1 MSQAS
6 IPPSPTLTADKEL
19 GNSDE
24 PSPMLEVY
32 CSEEPSVAA
41 RLLMPGKRDAHKE
54 RLDAAGRQISTFE
67 QKWSKQT

>member
-6 IPPSPTLTADKEL
+6 LPPSPTLTAGNEL
-19 GNSDE
+19 GNSHE

-41 RLLMPGKRDAHKE
+41 RLLMPGKRDPYKE
-54 RLDAAGRQISTFE
+54 RLDAANRQINTFE
-67 QKWSKQT
+67 QKWSKQK